1 MRYERTPQLILE
13 RLHMNNKIDELL
25 RKIRNTKPAFEK
37 VKLIEDLEKEIAIH
51 KKLLVTTYLK
61 EMR

>member
-1 MRYERTPQLILE
+1 MNSKIDQLY
-13 RLHMNNKIDELL
+13 NKI
-25 RKIRNTKPAFEK
+25 KQNKSAFEK
-37 VKLIEDLEKEIAIH
+37 VKLIEDLEKELAIH

>member
-1 MRYERTPQLILE
+1 
-13 RLHMNNKIDELL
+13 MNNKIDELL
-25 RKIRNTKPAFEK
+25 RKIRNTKLAFEK
-37 VKLIEDLEKEIAIH
+37 VKLIEDLEKELAIH

>member
-25 RKIRNTKPAFEK
+25 RKIRNTKLAFEK